1 MVKCWEATG
10 PWISVGGE
18 VEAVTGPVRKRRGA
32 LEGYLLAVQE
42 ARRKVWWVGPTG
54 FILRVDGLDVVPTFP
69 PPRDTKVGIKG
80 RVPLRV
86 TPQIGRCLLR
96 LRLHLVDLP
105 FLLACQQLAHSAVGY
120 GARHPSRAT
129 QQKHPVGGP
138 KAWSCACSANIC
150 RSLQHA
156 RRLWARLP
164 NGW

>member
-32 LEGYLLAVQE
+32 LGAICWLCK
-42 ARRKVWWVGPTG
+42 RRAEKCGGSDRFYP
-54 FILRVDGLDVVPTFP
+54 RVDGLDVVPTFP
-69 PPRDTKVGIKG
+69 PPRDTKVGIKE

-86 TPQIGRCLLR
+86 KPQIGRCLLR
-96 LRLHLVDLP
+96 LRPPPCDLP
-105 FLLACQQLAHSAVGY
+105 LFAACQQLAHSAVGY